1 MSYVARI
8 AVFGGRDIDKDT
20 YNDTVEIGKLLSE
33 KNFLVFCGGGEGVME
48 AICKGVSIGNGISI
62 GLLKGD
68 NLDESNKYLTIP
80 ILTNMGIT
88 RNALIALNCDVAIAI
103 AGNYGTLSEI
113 AYALQLKI
121 PIIGYN
127 TWDIPGV
134 ISVSNIG
141 EVKNKLK
148 EYLRTFDNE

>member
-1 MSYVARI
+1 MDYTARI

-20 YNDTVEIGKLLSE
+20 YNDVVEIGKLLAE
-33 KNFLVFCGGGEGVME
+33 ENYLVFCGGGEGVME

-62 GLLKGD
+62 GILKSD
-68 NLDESNKYLTIP
+68 NVEEGNKYLSIP

-88 RNALIALNCDVAIAI
+88 RNALLPLNCDVAIAI
-103 AGNYGTLSEI
+103 SGNYGTLSEI

-121 PIIGYN
+121 PIICYK

-134 ISVSNIG
+134 LSVSSVNTLIT
-141 EVKNKLK
+141 EVQKNLQ
-148 EYLRTFDNE
+148 